1 MKKSMAVTIAIVT
14 LLWAAAGICAELASS
29 QSIEVNASPEEVWA
43 LLVDADNWAE
53 WNPSVKKAEL
63 KKGDGEK
70 IGSVVEFM
78 PIIGGKNAPKVKLT
92 LAKSDKPVAES
103 DGVWTHEF
111 SASSAGIKILFG
123 RTITHKYGVTTV
135 TSYEKIS
142 GPGTNAFKAMY
153 GQEGLDREHRE
164 WVEAIKKKL
173 ESPDEKGV
181 TADE

>member
-1 MKKSMAVTIAIVT
+1 MKKSMAATIAIVT
-14 LLWAAAGICAELASS
+14 LLWASAGICAELATS

-53 WNPSVKKAEL
+53 WNPAVKKSEL
-63 KKGDGEK
+63 IKGDGEET
-70 IGSVVEFM
+70 GSVVEFT

-92 LAKSDKPVAES
+92 LVKSDKPLPGG

-111 SASSAGIKILFG
+111 SSSSVGIKIVFG
-123 RTITHKYGVTTV
+123 RTITHKDGVTTV
-135 TSYEKIS
+135 TSYEKIT
-142 GPGTNAFKAMY
+142 GPGAAAFKAMY

-173 ESPDEKGV
+173 ESPDEKGS
-181 TADE
+181 DCK